1 MIEYDRFSHLFTH
14 IWPYLPLSRGIV
26 QEGEERIY
34 SFTCQLL
41 PSQAPKSTATGGAPW
56 PPRSSTA
63 DLAAPPREACLG
75 EQMAGSMPHS
85 IHAGEPRGCGERARY
100 GAVGRGHGAG
110 LRDVARGAVRGCRL
124 WRCGAVGDRRGASRW
139 QWGPARSGS
148 PSCRSTSSARR
159 APPGRSASSP
169 RSSSGPAS
177 PAASSSTTPATA
189 PPCPSIAAPSRR
201 SVPSPLRPPGRQAGR
216 KAGASHYSSAC
227 SLLCSSA
234 FVLPSICSFSQQ
246 TNTI

>member
-63 DLAAPPREACLG
+63 DLAA
-75 EQMAGSMPHS
+75 
-85 IHAGEPRGCGERARY
+85 
-100 GAVGRGHGAG
+100 HGAG

-148 PSCRSTSSARR
+148 PSCRSTSSARC

-177 PAASSSTTPATA
+177 LAASSSTTPATA

-201 SVPSPLRPPGRQAGR
+201 SVPSPLWPPGRQEGR
-216 KAGASHYSSAC
+216 RGGGDR
-227 SLLCSSA
+227 
-234 FVLPSICSFSQQ
+234 I
-246 TNTI
+246 

>member
-75 EQMAGSMPHS
+75 EQMAGSMPPSPDPRRERHS
-85 IHAGEPRGCGERARY
+85 LVLLGFVGPPPPGSMEGAWPCLTGCVLEHRAK
-100 GAVGRGHGAG
+100 
-110 LRDVARGAVRGCRL
+110 ARGLGGLSEWCRVSSE
-124 WRCGAVGDRRGASRW
+124 RC
-139 QWGPARSGS
+139 
-148 PSCRSTSSARR
+148 
-159 APPGRSASSP
+159 
-169 RSSSGPAS
+169 RSSS
-177 PAASSSTTPATA
+177 
-189 PPCPSIAAPSRR
+189 IARGEGMAWSRR
-201 SVPSPLRPPGRQAGR
+201 RGSGG
-216 KAGASHYSSAC
+216 
-227 SLLCSSA
+227 
-234 FVLPSICSFSQQ
+234 
-246 TNTI
+246 